1 MTTEEKK
8 AETNTPITDAACMAW
23 CPKAKQYKVV
33 QVIPASLAREMEVLI
48 AEMEDYIR
56 GFVILP
62 GSKADITQRPIL
74 QACDALRDAGNLKN
88 MILRFVKETRET

>member
-1 MTTEEKK
+1 MSS
-8 AETNTPITDAACMAW
+8 TPIIDAACKAW
-23 CPKAKQYKVV
+23 CPKAKQVGVV
-33 QVIPASLAREMEVLI
+33 EVIPASLAREMEILI

-56 GFVILP
+56 GFIILP

-74 QACDALRDAGNLKN
+74 QACDALRDAGNLQN